1 MISKRQF
8 FLNLLVVAAM
18 STAMDCPEDPVTP
31 TLSAV
36 TLASNTIVGGAPVQG
51 TVRISSAAPASGFT
65 VALSSSNPGVASLAQ
80 ASVTVPSG
88 ATSVPFTVNTVA
100 VAANTPVVITGS
112 GGGTMTANLTVTPPA
127 LTAVFSVTRANGTVT
142 NECRLQSIQG
152 VSSFDCTFNGS
163 ASIGPSLLY
172 KWTYTV
178 SPNVN
183 EFPPSPQPPT
193 SVATLNPVPVN
204 CGLFQGRTGGGAAT
218 PLNMSVQLTITAPGG
233 ATATATNS
241 NVTVIPAAGVCGF

>member
-1 MISKRQF
+1 MFSRRILSLF
-8 FLNLLVVAAM
+8 VAALM
-18 STAMDCPEDPVTP
+18 STAMDCDPQPVTP

-51 TVRISSAAPASGFT
+51 TVRISSAAPANGFT
-65 VALSSSNPGVASLAQ
+65 VALSSNNAAATVVP

-88 ATSVPFTVNTVA
+88 ATSVPFTVNTVP
-100 VAANTPVVITGS
+100 VATSTPVVITGN
-112 GGGTMTANLTVTPPA
+112 GGGTLTANLVVSPPA
-127 LTAVFSVTRANGTVT
+127 LTAVFTVTRANGTVS
-142 NECRLQSIQG
+142 NECRLQSIQS

-163 ASIGPSLLY
+163 GSIGPNLTY

-183 EFPPSPQPPT
+183 EAGPSST
-193 SVATLNPVPVN
+193 ATLGPVPVN

-218 PLNMSVQLTITAPGG
+218 PLNMVVQLTITALGG
-233 ATATATNS
+233 ATATSTNS